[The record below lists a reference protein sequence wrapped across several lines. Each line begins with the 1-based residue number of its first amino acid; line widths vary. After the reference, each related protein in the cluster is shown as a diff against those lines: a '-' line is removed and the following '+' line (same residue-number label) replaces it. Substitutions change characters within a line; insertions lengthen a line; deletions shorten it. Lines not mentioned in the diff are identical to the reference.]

1 MRSARESIANEV
13 RRSDDGR
20 LKADDNQMSA
30 IQTVSRLTYVPLFVL
45 FAPQQLFRSNA
56 ERIHAT
62 KNASIRY
69 DQIVN
74 AFNHIFKTDLNLIR
88 F

>member
-62 KNASIRY
+62 CQKSFSLVENISYHYMYI
-69 DQIVN
+69 QI
-74 AFNHIFKTDLNLIR
+74 K
-88 F
+88 

>member
-62 KNASIRY
+62 CQKMHQSVMI
-69 DQIVN
+69 
-74 AFNHIFKTDLNLIR
+74 KSSMLLNTFLKQT
-88 F
+88 